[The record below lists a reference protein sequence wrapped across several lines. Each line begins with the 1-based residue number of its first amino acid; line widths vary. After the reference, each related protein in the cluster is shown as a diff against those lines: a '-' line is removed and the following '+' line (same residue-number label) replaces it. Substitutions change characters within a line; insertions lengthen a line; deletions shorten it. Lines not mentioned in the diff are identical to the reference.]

1 MAPNQEVMLVVGLTG
16 SIGTGKSEATRIL
29 QELGAGVINA
39 DQVGHEAYTP
49 HTESWN
55 EVVDA
60 FGRDILQ
67 SSGEIDRSKLGAIVF
82 SDSAQMAKLN
92 GIMHPRIAGMVAE
105 KIEQMRSQGIQVAV
119 VEAALL
125 FEAGWE
131 TLVDEVWTTA
141 SPLES
146 VFQRL
151 MSRNGLDEEEVRKRL
166 ASQMD
171 IQERLD
177 RSDVVVDNSGGVAA
191 LEETVKSLWESRI
204 KGRIEQA

>member
-1 MAPNQEVMLVVGLTG
+1 MATNQEVMLVVGLTG

-82 SDSAQMAKLN
+82 SDSGQMAKLN

>member
-1 MAPNQEVMLVVGLTG
+1 MLVVGLTG

-55 EVVDA
+55 EVLDA

-67 SSGEIDRSKLGAIVF
+67 PNGEIDRSKLGAIVF
-82 SDSAQMAKLN
+82 ADSDQMTKLN
-92 GIMHPRIAGMVAE
+92 GIMHPRMAGMVAE
-105 KIEQMRSQGIQVAV
+105 KIDQMRSHGIQVAV

-131 TLVDEVWTTA
+131 ILVDEVWTTD

-151 MSRNGLDEEEVRKRL
+151 MLRNGLNEEEVRKRL
-166 ASQMD
+166 SSQMD
-171 IQERLD
+171 IQERLN

-191 LEETVKSLWESRI
+191 LEETVRSLWESRI

>member
-1 MAPNQEVMLVVGLTG
+1 MALNQEVMLVVGLTG

-29 QELGAGVINA
+29 QELGAGIINA

-60 FGRDILQ
+60 FGQDILQ
-67 SSGEIDRSKLGAIVF
+67 PNGEIDRSKLGAIVF
-82 SDSAQMAKLN
+82 ADSSQMTKLN
-92 GIMHPRIAGMVAE
+92 RIMHPRMAGMVAD
-105 KIEQMRSQGIQVAV
+105 KIEQMRSHGIQVAV

-131 TLVDEVWTTA
+131 TLVDEVWTTD

-151 MSRNGLDEEEVRKRL
+151 MLRNGLNEEEVRKRL
-166 ASQMD
+166 SSQMD
-171 IQERLD
+171 IQERLN

-191 LEETVKSLWESRI
+191 LEETVRSLWESRI

>member
-67 SSGEIDRSKLGAIVF
+67 SNGEIDRGKLGAIVF
-82 SDSAQMAKLN
+82 SDSGQMAKLN

-151 MSRNGLDEEEVRKRL
+151 MSRKGLDEEEVRKRL

-171 IQERLD
+171 IQDRLD
-177 RSDVVVDNSGGVAA
+177 RSDVVVDNSAGVAA
-191 LEETVKSLWESRI
+191 LEETVRSLWESRI

>member
-60 FGRDILQ
+60 FGRDILRFN
-67 SSGEIDRSKLGAIVF
+67 GEIDRSKLGAIVF
-82 SDSAQMAKLN
+82 SDSGQMAKLN

-105 KIEQMRSQGIQVAV
+105 KIEQMNSQGIQVAV

-131 TLVDEVWTTA
+131 TLVDEVWTMA

-171 IQERLD
+171 IHDRLD

-191 LEETVKSLWESRI
+191 LEEKVRSLWESRI

>member
-1 MAPNQEVMLVVGLTG
+1 MLVVGLTG

-55 EVVDA
+55 EVLDA

-67 SSGEIDRSKLGAIVF
+67 PNGEIDRSKLGAIVF
-82 SDSAQMAKLN
+82 ADSDQMTKLN
-92 GIMHPRIAGMVAE
+92 GIMHPRMAGMVAE
-105 KIEQMRSQGIQVAV
+105 KIDQMRSHGIQVAV

-131 TLVDEVWTTA
+131 TLVDEVWTTD

-151 MSRNGLDEEEVRKRL
+151 MSRNGLNEEEVRKRL

-171 IQERLD
+171 VQERLN
-177 RSDVVVDNSGGVAA
+177 RSDVVIDNSGGVAA
-191 LEETVKSLWESRI
+191 LETTVRSLWESRI

>member
-1 MAPNQEVMLVVGLTG
+1 MLVVGLTG

-55 EVVDA
+55 EVLDA

-67 SSGEIDRSKLGAIVF
+67 PNGEIDRSKLGAIVF
-82 SDSAQMAKLN
+82 ADSDQMTKLN
-92 GIMHPRIAGMVAE
+92 GIMHPRMAGMVAE
-105 KIEQMRSQGIQVAV
+105 KIDQMRSHGIQVAV

-131 TLVDEVWTTA
+131 ILVDEVWTTD

-151 MSRNGLDEEEVRKRL
+151 MSRNGLNEEEVRKRL
-166 ASQMD
+166 SSQMD
-171 IQERLD
+171 IQERLN

-191 LEETVKSLWESRI
+191 LEETVRSLWESRI

>member
-1 MAPNQEVMLVVGLTG
+1 MALNQEVMLVVGLTG

-29 QELGAGVINA
+29 QELGAGIINA

-60 FGRDILQ
+60 FGQDILQ
-67 SSGEIDRSKLGAIVF
+67 PNGEIDRSKLGAIVF
-82 SDSAQMAKLN
+82 ADSSQMTKLN
-92 GIMHPRIAGMVAE
+92 GIMHPRMAGMVAD
-105 KIEQMRSQGIQVAV
+105 KIEQMRSHGIQVAV

-131 TLVDEVWTTA
+131 ILVDEVWTTD

-151 MSRNGLDEEEVRKRL
+151 MLRNGLNEEEVRKRL
-166 ASQMD
+166 SSQMD
-171 IQERLD
+171 IQERLN

-191 LEETVKSLWESRI
+191 LEETVRSLWESRI

>member
-1 MAPNQEVMLVVGLTG
+1 MALNQEVMLVVGLTG

-29 QELGAGVINA
+29 QELGAGIINA

-60 FGRDILQ
+60 FGQDILQ
-67 SSGEIDRSKLGAIVF
+67 PNGEIDRSKLGAIVF
-82 SDSAQMAKLN
+82 ADSSQMTKLN
-92 GIMHPRIAGMVAE
+92 GIMHSRMAGMVAD
-105 KIEQMRSQGIQVAV
+105 KIEQMRSHGIQVAV

-131 TLVDEVWTTA
+131 ILVDEVWTTD

-151 MSRNGLDEEEVRKRL
+151 MLRNGLNEEEVRKRL
-166 ASQMD
+166 SSQMD
-171 IQERLD
+171 IQERLN

-191 LEETVKSLWESRI
+191 LEETVRSLWESRI

>member
-1 MAPNQEVMLVVGLTG
+1 MALNQEVMLVVGLTG

-29 QELGAGVINA
+29 QELGAGIINA

-60 FGRDILQ
+60 FGQDILQ
-67 SSGEIDRSKLGAIVF
+67 PNGEIDRSKLGAIVF
-82 SDSAQMAKLN
+82 ADSSQMTKLN
-92 GIMHPRIAGMVAE
+92 RIMHPRMAGMVAD
-105 KIEQMRSQGIQVAV
+105 KIEQMRSHGIQVAV

-131 TLVDEVWTTA
+131 ILVDEVWTTD

-151 MSRNGLDEEEVRKRL
+151 MLRNGLNEEEVRKRL
-166 ASQMD
+166 SSQMD
-171 IQERLD
+171 IQERLN

-191 LEETVKSLWESRI
+191 LEETVRSLWESRI

>member
-1 MAPNQEVMLVVGLTG
+1 M
-16 SIGTGKSEATRIL
+16 

-67 SSGEIDRSKLGAIVF
+67 SNGEIDRSKLGAIVF
-82 SDSAQMAKLN
+82 SDSGQMAKLN

-105 KIEQMRSQGIQVAV
+105 KIEQMRSQGILVAV

>member
-49 HTESWN
+49 HSESWN

-67 SSGEIDRSKLGAIVF
+67 PNGEIDRSKLGAIVF
-82 SDSAQMAKLN
+82 SDSGQMAKLN

-105 KIEQMRSQGIQVAV
+105 KIEQMRSQGIQAAV

-141 SPLES
+141 SPLEL

>member
-1 MAPNQEVMLVVGLTG
+1 MALNQEVMLVVGLTG

-55 EVVDA
+55 EVLDA

-67 SSGEIDRSKLGAIVF
+67 PNGEIDRSKLGAIVF
-82 SDSAQMAKLN
+82 ADSDQMTKLN
-92 GIMHPRIAGMVAE
+92 GIMHPRMAGMVAE
-105 KIEQMRSQGIQVAV
+105 KIDQMRSHGIQVAV

-131 TLVDEVWTTA
+131 TLVDEVWTTD

-151 MSRNGLDEEEVRKRL
+151 MSRNGLNEEEVRKRL

-171 IQERLD
+171 VQERLN
-177 RSDVVVDNSGGVAA
+177 RSDVVIDNSGGVAA
-191 LEETVKSLWESRI
+191 LETTVRSLWESRI

>member
-29 QELGAGVINA
+29 QELGAGIIYA

-67 SSGEIDRSKLGAIVF
+67 SNGEIDRGKLGAIVF
-82 SDSAQMAKLN
+82 SDSGQMAKLN

-171 IQERLD
+171 IQDRLD

-191 LEETVKSLWESRI
+191 LEEKVRSLWESRI

>member
-1 MAPNQEVMLVVGLTG
+1 MALNQEVMLVVGLTG

-55 EVVDA
+55 EVLDA

-67 SSGEIDRSKLGAIVF
+67 PNGEIDRSKLGAIVF
-82 SDSAQMAKLN
+82 ADSDQMTKLN
-92 GIMHPRIAGMVAE
+92 GIMHPRMAGMVAE
-105 KIEQMRSQGIQVAV
+105 KIEQMRSHGIQVAV

-131 TLVDEVWTTA
+131 ILVDEVWTTD
-141 SPLES
+141 SPLEA

-151 MSRNGLDEEEVRKRL
+151 MLRNGLNEEEVRKRL
-166 ASQMD
+166 SSQMD
-171 IQERLD
+171 IQERLN

-191 LEETVKSLWESRI
+191 LEETVRSLWESRI